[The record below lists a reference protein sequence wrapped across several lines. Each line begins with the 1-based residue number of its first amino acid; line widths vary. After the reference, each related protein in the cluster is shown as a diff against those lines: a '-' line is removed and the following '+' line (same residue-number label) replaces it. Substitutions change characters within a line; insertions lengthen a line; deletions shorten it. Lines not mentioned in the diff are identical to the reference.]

1 MKDSHIARRD
11 DGNPVVFMR
20 RYRRV
25 NEVASPV
32 SV

>member
-1 MKDSHIARRD
+1 MKDSHIARRYD
-11 DGNPVVFMR
+11 DNPIVFMR
-20 RYRRV
+20 HYRRV